1 MDNITNL
8 TSKDYSSYISQS
20 QTNALT
26 NQIKNSSSAEATDE
40 EMLSACKEFEAY
52 MVEQFFKQAQEMIKS
67 EDDEED
73 GYAEYARD
81 LQAQQYA
88 KAVSDQG
95 KLGLAQQLYESMKKQ
110 SQAITPA
117 QLHEMEQAG
126 TSAQAE
132 KAAQTD
138 KTAQADKTGTSV

>member
-20 QTNALT
+20 QTNTLT

-126 TSAQAE
+126 TSAQAD
-132 KAAQTD
+132 KTAQTD
-138 KTAQADKTGTSV
+138 KTGTSA